1 MSSPDQLVY
10 KLIRSGVIIS
20 LDLVIENRIRIPA
33 SIRRAGK
40 RDGLERHASYVLAG
54 VHLFTEIGSIAPA
67 RMGK

>member
-40 RDGLERHASYVLAG
+40 RDGLE
-54 VHLFTEIGSIAPA
+54 TA
-67 RMGK
+67 RIIRPGRCTFIHGNRKHCSCANG